1 MKVGDKVRVARDIPS
16 VNGMLRRGSV
26 VKIDEMLKENMV
38 KDNIATP
45 GNIRAIDALG
55 GIWWVEEK
63 DLTSV

>member
-1 MKVGDKVRVARDIPS
+1 M
-16 VNGMLRRGSV
+16 
-26 VKIDEMLKENMV
+26 VKLKENMV

-55 GIWWVEEK
+55 GIWWVTEK